1 MTDGTAAGSPRPDD
15 ASADV
20 SGQEDMV
27 RLLVCPA
34 DYGELRLEGQI
45 LTCTVCGRRYP
56 IEDGVPN
63 MLLGDHQV

>member
-1 MTDGTAAGSPRPDD
+1 MTESARGQTPPTVD
-15 ASADV
+15 ASATV
-20 SGQEDMV
+20 SEQEDMV

-34 DYGELRLEGQI
+34 DHGELRLEGQI

-63 MLLGDHQV
+63 MLLGDDQT